1 MMNVPENKAIVSK
14 SCEDLTR
21 DDLEDDNHLPA
32 TNERAKER
40 KSTSKKFA
48 FQSTIRQIER
58 KKIAEKLSKEAE
70 YKGKGLCLNTFETVV
85 TFLLETMFIT
95 ERQRLSEM
103 EAMRR
108 VEEEFQRKREREKAD
123 IRQQLRLY
131 TLTQGDREPAQ
142 PLPSGTQVLSEFRES
157 RRDYKDFNSSR
168 Y

>member
-1 MMNVPENKAIVSK
+1 
-14 SCEDLTR
+14 
-21 DDLEDDNHLPA
+21 
-32 TNERAKER
+32 
-40 KSTSKKFA
+40 
-48 FQSTIRQIER
+48 
-58 KKIAEKLSKEAE
+58 
-70 YKGKGLCLNTFETVV
+70 
-85 TFLLETMFIT
+85 MFILYLKTLIT

-168 Y
+168 